1 MPLQGAGL
9 KAEWLAEMMG
19 AMECRRGRSQ
29 LHIAIRQLV
38 RIPPLP
44 AENKQN
50 REGLAVQTEGAGRPA
65 PQLHLFS
72 LEEPPARLLVPH
84 LPVQAW
90 V

>member
-9 KAEWLAEMMG
+9 KAERLAEMMG
-19 AMECRRGRSQ
+19 AMERRRGLSQ
-29 LHIAIRQLV
+29 PHIAIRQLV
-38 RIPPLP
+38 RIP

-50 REGLAVQTEGAGRPA
+50 REGRPA

-72 LEEPPARLLVPH
+72 LEEPPTRLLVLH
-84 LPVQAW
+84 LPVQPW